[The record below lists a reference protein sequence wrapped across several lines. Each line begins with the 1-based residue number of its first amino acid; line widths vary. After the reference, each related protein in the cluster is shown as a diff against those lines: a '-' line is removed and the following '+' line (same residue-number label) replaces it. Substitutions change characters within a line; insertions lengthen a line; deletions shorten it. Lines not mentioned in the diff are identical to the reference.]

1 MNKVWIVRIDR
12 FVGLNDFNGS
22 SVFVFSTEEKARGF
36 YRKMCNQYERD
47 MYTEINDPEEIEVDK
62 EI

>member
-22 SVFVFSTEEKARGF
+22 SVFVFSTEEKVRGF
-36 YRKMCNQYERD
+36 YRKMCNQ
-47 MYTEINDPEEIEVDK
+47 
-62 EI
+62 